1 VNDNSGR
8 GVSELPNLPRV
19 VITLAFESKPR
30 VVSICDHEGDQ
41 LRLADWLEA
50 HPELGE
56 IVKRACALQREER
69 AA

>member
-1 VNDNSGR
+1 VN
-8 GVSELPNLPRV
+8 ELPNVPRV
-19 VITLAFESKPR
+19 VITLAFEAKPR

-50 HPELGE
+50 HPEYAEL
-56 IVKRACALQREER
+56 VRRAFELQQEAK